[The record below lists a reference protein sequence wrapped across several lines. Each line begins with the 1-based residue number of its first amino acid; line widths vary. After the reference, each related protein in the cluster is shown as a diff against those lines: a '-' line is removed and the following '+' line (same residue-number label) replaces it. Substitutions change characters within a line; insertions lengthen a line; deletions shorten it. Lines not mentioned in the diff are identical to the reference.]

1 MASQK
6 VLTGNHAVSWGAKL
20 SRVQV
25 ISAYPITPQTTIVE
39 LLSEMVASGELA
51 AKFITV
57 ESEHSAMA
65 ACVAASA
72 AGARAFTATSS
83 QGLALMHEMLHWAV
97 GARLPIVLANVT
109 RAMGPPWSIWSE
121 HTDFVNQ
128 RDLGWMQVFAES
140 NQEALDF
147 IIWLYKVGEQVY
159 LPGMVALDAF
169 ILSHTFEPVTIHDQE
184 RVDEYLPPF
193 KPLYDLDPAEP
204 RAWGGL
210 ANRDQYAEFRYKI
223 QKAHEKALLLLR
235 EEGKAFAEVVG
246 GRPLDVVDTYMMDD
260 ADYVL
265 VSAGALSSNVR
276 YAVKELRERG
286 EKVGFLRLVALRPF
300 PSPVVRELLAGREKV
315 GVLDRDLSPGM
326 GGALAQ
332 ELKNAL
338 YGLSD
343 APPVYGY
350 VVGLGGR
357 DVQVEKVLEIYE
369 DLKRRE
375 EPLPV
380 IWTDIYGLSI
390 GPGHRPEEVEP
401 KPLQPLPKEATQ

>member
-1 MASQK
+1 MAFQK

-20 SRVQV
+20 ARVQV

-39 LLSEMVASGELA
+39 LLSEMVASGELRA
-51 AKFITV
+51 EFITV

-83 QGLALMHEMLHWAV
+83 QGLALMHEMLHWAA

-121 HTDFVNQ
+121 HTDFINQ
-128 RDLGWMQVFAES
+128 RDTGWMQLFAES

-147 IIWLYKVGEQVY
+147 ILWLYKVGEQVY

-169 ILSHTFEPVTIHDQE
+169 ILSHTFEPVTIYDQE
-184 RVDEYLPPF
+184 RVDEYLPPYR
-193 KPLYDLDPAEP
+193 PLYDLNPAEP

-223 QKAHEKALLLLR
+223 QKAHERALLLLR

-246 GRPLDVVDTYMMDD
+246 GKPHDVVDSYMLDD

-265 VSAGALSSNVR
+265 ISAGALSSNVR

-286 EKVGFLRLVALRPF
+286 ERVGFLRLIALRPF
-300 PSPVVRELLAGREKV
+300 PTPIVRELLAGRKKV
-315 GVLDRDLSPGM
+315 AVIDRDLSPGR
-326 GGALAQ
+326 GGAIAQ
-332 ELKNAL
+332 EIKASL

-350 VVGLGGR
+350 IIGLGGR
-357 DVQVEKVLEIYE
+357 DVQVEKILEIYE
-369 DLKRRE
+369 DLKGRE
-375 EPLPV
+375 EPEEILWADITGLP
-380 IWTDIYGLSI
+380 I
-390 GPGHRPEEVEP
+390 GPGHRPEEVEI
-401 KPLQPLPKEATQ
+401 KPLPELPKEATQ

>member
-1 MASQK
+1 MAFQK

-20 SRVQV
+20 ARVQV

-39 LLSEMVASGELA
+39 LLSEMVASGELK

-72 AGARAFTATSS
+72 AGARAFTATSA

-109 RAMGPPWSIWSE
+109 RAMAPPWSIWSE
-121 HTDFVNQ
+121 HTDFISQ
-128 RDLGWMQVFAES
+128 RDVGWMQLFAES

-147 IIWLYKVGEQVY
+147 ILWLYKVGEQVY

-193 KPLYDLDPAEP
+193 KPIYDLNPAEP

-223 QKAHEKALLLLR
+223 QKAHERALQLLR
-235 EEGKAFAEVVG
+235 EEGKAFAEIVG
-246 GRPLDVVDTYMMDD
+246 GKAHDVVDTYMLDD

-276 YAVKELRERG
+276 YAVHQLRQQG
-286 EKVGFLRLVALRPF
+286 EKVGFLRLIALRPF
-300 PSPVVRELLAGREKV
+300 PAPVIRELLAGRKKV
-315 GVLDRDLSPGM
+315 GVIDRDLSPGM
-326 GGALAQ
+326 GGVIAQ
-332 ELKNAL
+332 EIRNAL

-343 APPVYGY
+343 APPIYGY
-350 VVGLGGR
+350 IVGLGGR
-357 DVQVEKVLEIYE
+357 DVQVEKVLGIYQ
-369 DLKRRE
+369 DLKERE
-375 EPLPV
+375 EPLSV
-380 IWTDIYGLSI
+380 IWTDITGVPM
-390 GPGHRPEEVEP
+390 GPGHKPDEFEIRPLPE
-401 KPLQPLPKEATQ
+401 LPKEATQ